1 MSKKKKLT
9 NRLLVMIPA
18 CILLVLT
25 VTSAAVHIIMKDY
38 IDEITSN
45 SINEAFMSRCIDD
58 NMNYDAYSTD
68 DTKVYFPVNIFIV
81 NSSNEIIGDLP
92 TSKEKKQISKILSE
106 LSRRRLYSDEEKIS
120 MDINNDTYIVEKRT
134 YEGYSDGYFIYTSPD
149 VLKDINEKYQTYTV
163 YVYINTGSVSKIIKK
178 MDLVILI
185 LFASSAILSI
195 LLIMP
200 ELRKVRGS
208 FNALNEYLIRVGR
221 REPDLEKIEMEYRE
235 FDQVSD
241 TIDKMSHIIKKS
253 EKVQKDFFQNAS
265 HELRTPLT
273 SIRGYTEGIMHG
285 AVDKEKGLKVIYKQS
300 LKMSKLVDQILY
312 MTKFDNME
320 IKYDKINIAAI
331 IYEAASVLLS
341 AGEKTISFEN
351 NLADKVEV
359 IGDEELIEKVV
370 DNILSNAY
378 RYARSKVGASLRS
391 TGEFTIIDITDDGD
405 GIDPVDLD
413 HIFER
418 FYKGKGGN
426 FGIGLSLASDIM
438 KKHGGRIDVKSESGF
453 TCFSLVFKNQ
463 II

>member
-1 MSKKKKLT
+1 
-9 NRLLVMIPA
+9 
-18 CILLVLT
+18 
-25 VTSAAVHIIMKDY
+25 
-38 IDEITSN
+38 
-45 SINEAFMSRCIDD
+45 
-58 NMNYDAYSTD
+58 
-68 DTKVYFPVNIFIV
+68 
-81 NSSNEIIGDLP
+81 
-92 TSKEKKQISKILSE
+92 
-106 LSRRRLYSDEEKIS
+106 
-120 MDINNDTYIVEKRT
+120 
-134 YEGYSDGYFIYTSPD
+134 
-149 VLKDINEKYQTYTV
+149 
-163 YVYINTGSVSKIIKK
+163 
-178 MDLVILI
+178 
-185 LFASSAILSI
+185 
-195 LLIMP
+195 
-200 ELRKVRGS
+200 
-208 FNALNEYLIRVGR
+208 
-221 REPDLEKIEMEYRE
+221 
-235 FDQVSD
+235 
-241 TIDKMSHIIKKS
+241 
-253 EKVQKDFFQNAS
+253 
-265 HELRTPLT
+265 
-273 SIRGYTEGIMHG
+273 
-285 AVDKEKGLKVIYKQS
+285 
-300 LKMSKLVDQILY
+300 MSKLVDQILY